1 MHRNSMLSGLCL
13 SVFLAGTVIAQ
24 AATVSRVK
32 HNRPKQDQAKQQDKQ
47 FLRAVAI
54 ADMTEAHLGE
64 MAQSN
69 ASKAPVKDFGQTIA
83 KDETQDYEQLT
94 VLANKSGDTIP
105 KGIDAR
111 RNPAIRTLM
120 QAKGDNFDRD
130 FLRDEIADQRRII
143 AVFQREAARG
153 ENADIKAWAG
163 KVVAERQQE
172 LQKAQS
178 LAR

>member
-1 MHRNSMLSGLCL
+1 MYRHSMLTGFCL
-13 SVFLAGTVIAQ
+13 SVFLTGAGIAQ
-24 AATVSRVK
+24 AATV
-32 HNRPKQDQAKQQDKQ
+32 NRGNQAQGKQQDKQ
-47 FLRAVAI
+47 FLRTVAI

-69 ASKAPVKDFGQTIA
+69 AAKEPVKDFGQMIA
-83 KDETQDYEQLT
+83 KDEAQDYEQLT
-94 VLANKSGDTIP
+94 MLANKCGESIP

-120 QAKGDNFDRD
+120 QAKGDNFDRN

-143 AVFQREAARG
+143 AVFQREAAHG
-153 ENADIKAWAG
+153 ENPDIKAWAG